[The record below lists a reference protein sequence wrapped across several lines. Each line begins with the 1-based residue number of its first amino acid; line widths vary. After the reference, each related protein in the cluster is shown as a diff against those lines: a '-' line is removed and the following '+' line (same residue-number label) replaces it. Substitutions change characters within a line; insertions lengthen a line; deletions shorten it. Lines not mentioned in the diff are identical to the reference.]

1 MTIPEAVQLV
11 LQAAAIGSGG
21 EIFLLDMG
29 RPVNILDLAY
39 QMIRLA
45 GYEPEKD
52 IPVSIVGPRP
62 GEKLYEKLY
71 ADYEK
76 VEPTSFEKIL
86 VVRSNTRPLDELT
99 RAVDE
104 IKMICEKEDKVNLA
118 EFLKRLIPEYAMRRN
133 D

>member
-1 MTIPEAVQLV
+1 M
-11 LQAAAIGSGG
+11 
-21 EIFLLDMG
+21 LDMG